1 MNIQN
6 KKIIWCIKS
15 DLCLSWVHN
24 LTQNKILYEESD
36 TYEIYY
42 SNTYDVFFFYFK
54 GEDNNYE
61 NIFNNISTLIKD
73 FKNDVHVVLCDFR
86 SIVKVVELLDRSN
99 DIKFSLVNHV
109 GEMIYDDKPI
119 PVKYLKNIKYY
130 FSCSDLFNEKNTI
143 CDLQNTNKF
152 IKDYK
157 YSFLYF
163 YFKLGF
169 NFIQRGDHIIENNN
183 LKDGIFLYNKS
194 KEGSQRYK
202 LIEMVEGSEKLVT
215 KEFYESDI
223 FWFGVNNRIVH
234 SSFLIDY
241 NTCKFN
247 LIMETQPLTKNEN
260 VLSRFITEKTLKS
273 LLTPTPSYVVMQEDV
288 YNELVEYGFY
298 FLNNEFGDYNFL
310 NYQTFCNFLKNT
322 NDESFNKLHIK
333 SIEKSKL
340 NKIKLEEY
348 IYSDKIKEL
357 KLLLN
362 E

>member
-6 KKIIWCIKS
+6 KKIIWCHKS

-24 LTQNKILYEESD
+24 LTQNKTIYEESD
-36 TYEIYY
+36 TYEVYY
-42 SNTYDVFFFYFK
+42 SNAYDVFFFYFK
-54 GEDNNYE
+54 GEDNNHE
-61 NIFNNISTLIKD
+61 TILKNISLLKD
-73 FKNDVHVVLCDFR
+73 LQNYVHVILCDFR
-86 SIVKVVELLDRSN
+86 SIIKVVELLDKSGEIN
-99 DIKFSLVNHV
+99 FSIVNHV

-119 PVKYLKNIKYY
+119 RVKDLKNIKYY
-130 FSCSDLFNEKNTI
+130 FSCSDLFNEKNVI
-143 CDLQNTNKF
+143 CDSQITNKF

-157 YSFLYF
+157 YSLIYF
-163 YFKLGF
+163 YFKFGF
-169 NFIQRGDHIIENNN
+169 NFIQRGEHIIENN
-183 LKDGIFLYNKS
+183 KPRDGVFLYGKS
-194 KEGSQRYK
+194 KEGSQRRE
-202 LIEMVEGSEKLVT
+202 LIEMVSGSKKLVT

-223 FWFGVNNRIVH
+223 FWFGINNHTVH

-241 NTCKFN
+241 YTCKFN

-288 YNELVEYGFY
+288 YNELVEAGFY
-298 FLNNEFGDYNFL
+298 FLNEEFGDYNL
-310 NYQTFCNFLKNT
+310 VNYQTFCNFLKNT
-322 NDESFNKLHIK
+322 NDESFNELYIN

-348 IYSDKIKEL
+348 IYSDKIKEI
-357 KLLLN
+357 KLLIN